1 MTTSPSPS
9 SAATRTRV
17 GWPLAL
23 ALASAI
29 AAGCASGPSTR
40 PPNTLSQA
48 EARKGWTLLFDGRS
62 TDAWRGFGKDAFPTR
77 GWEVAD
83 GWLHHRPKAG
93 GGDLV
98 TRAQFDAFELEFE
111 WRIAPGGN
119 SGVKYFIDEKRGAP
133 IGHEYQVIDDAA
145 HPDASHG
152 PKRQTAALYDA
163 LPPVNPAVR
172 KAGEVNRSRIV
183 VRGDTVEHW
192 LNGRLALRYGIG
204 SPELQA
210 AKAASKFKNEAR
222 WGTRFPTPILIQD
235 HQDEVWFRDI
245 RIRPLLPKAGG

>member
-1 MTTSPSPS
+1 M
-9 SAATRTRV
+9 
-17 GWPLAL
+17 
-23 ALASAI
+23 
-29 AAGCASGPSTR
+29 
-40 PPNTLSQA
+40 
-48 EARKGWTLLFDGRS
+48 
-62 TDAWRGFGKDAFPTR
+62 
-77 GWEVAD
+77 
-83 GWLHHRPKAG
+83 
-93 GGDLV
+93 
-98 TRAQFDAFELEFE
+98 
-111 WRIAPGGN
+111 
-119 SGVKYFIDEKRGAP
+119 
-133 IGHEYQVIDDAA
+133 
-145 HPDASHG
+145 
-152 PKRQTAALYDA
+152 
-163 LPPVNPAVR
+163 NPAVR